1 MGPQHEPVRF
11 SVVIPAHN
19 EADYLAATLRSVQ
32 AQDFPGEVEVIVVD
46 NSSTDGTAALAGRFG
61 VRVVAEPTARVCAV
75 RQRGTDAARG
85 EIVVSTDAD
94 TVHPPDWLRR
104 LDARFAADPA
114 VVAVAG
120 PCRYAD
126 PPWWA
131 AVFPPLWFAA
141 IRALH
146 AWSGHVGYI
155 TATNVA
161 FRREGFPGYD
171 VRLTQGGDEADLL
184 RRLRRWGRVV
194 WDGDLT
200 VTTSARRMEQG
211 LAHTLVVSYGYYYAT
226 SLLANRLS
234 GRTVIGRA
242 PVIRRADR
250 TRVRLGRHR
259 WRLALLTG
267 TLLAVAVRARRRS
280 QTRRPAPGTGA
291 DG

>member
-1 MGPQHEPVRF
+1 MGPQHDPVRF

-19 EADYLAATLRSVQ
+19 EADYLAATLASVQ
-32 AQDFPGEVEVIVVD
+32 AQDFAGGIEVIVVD
-46 NSSTDGTAALAGRFG
+46 NGSTDGTAALAHRSGA
-61 VRVVAEPTARVCAV
+61 RVVAEPTPGVCAA
-75 RQRGTDAARG
+75 RQRGTEAARG

-94 TVHPPDWLRR
+94 TLHPPDWLRR
-104 LDARFAADPA
+104 LDVRFAADPA
-114 VVAVAG
+114 AVAVAG

-141 IRALH
+141 LGALH
-146 AWSGHVGYI
+146 SWFGHVGYI

-194 WDGDLT
+194 WDADLA

-211 LAHTLVVSYGYYYAT
+211 LAHTLVVSYGYYYAM
-226 SLLANRLS
+226 SLVANRLS

-242 PVIRRADR
+242 PVIRRSDR
-250 TRVRLGRHR
+250 TRVRRGRHR
-259 WRLALLTG
+259 WRLALVAG
-267 TLLAVAVRARRRS
+267 TALAVAVRARRRPPV
-280 QTRRPAPGTGA
+280 RRPVAGTGA